1 MPSFFIELRRRN
13 VVRVGIVYVV
23 VAWLLMQLASALE
36 PALLL
41 PDWVDRVVAVF
52 LLIGFPIVLI
62 FAWAFE
68 LTPDGL
74 KLTSSVDRDESIT
87 PVTGKKLEH
96 TIIVL
101 LGLALVFFLVR
112 EVWSPGGVGSGDGD
126 SALDSAGDSGV
137 AKLLPASIAVLPFDD
152 YSEGKDQDY
161 FSKGIAEEILNLL
174 AKTNALRVAARTS
187 SFSFADSDMD
197 IREIGQKLEVGTVL
211 EGSVRKAGPT
221 IRITAQLIDVES
233 GYHVWSETY
242 ERDYTDIFK
251 IQDEIAAA
259 ILASLKVH
267 LLGEE
272 SLPEHAVAQRTIDM
286 DAYNAFLIGNERM
299 ALRTQEDIE
308 AARAKFLEAIKIDPE
323 YVPAHVQLAHSWLLL
338 EQDDFGGKD
347 IKKEDVDAVVI
358 PHLAKALE
366 LSPASSE
373 AIAVNG
379 YHHLQRFRYQEA
391 ADAFD
396 RAITLNPNY
405 ALAYS
410 WRAKTAYE
418 QERFLDMLADKEK
431 AYALDPMSLEISS
444 DLAFE
449 YRSFW
454 RPKDAERV
462 INRMFDLHPDHPLAF
477 DAAIDNLE
485 AHGRVG
491 EALLMMDRALA
502 ANPDNEEFKNWRAWL
517 LMTAGFMEEA
527 DAMGEDDVSF
537 FIRLTDDRLDEAEV
551 IVDKHLAEGD
561 SRYWLALAREFY
573 RALGATDSQEQINQ
587 LIDRSIALAERQNV
601 PWRDQCNV
609 YFVYDLRG
617 SGHDDAFESTMTQ
630 CHKQFEERLK
640 VNYLCPCT
648 WYSLIL
654 YTAIDG
660 RYDEAVQRADQ
671 WFTDGGSTSMLKW
684 EPMFSLLSDHPK
696 YEELLARNAEQVEH
710 QQQIYLSGK
719 ERLKGP

>member
-1 MPSFFIELRRRN
+1 MPLFFTELRRRN
-13 VVRVGIVYVV
+13 VVRVGIAYVV
-23 VAWLLMQLASALE
+23 VGWLLMQAASALE

-68 LTPDGL
+68 ITPDGI
-74 KLTSSVDRDESIT
+74 KLTKEVDPDESIT

-101 LGLALVFFLVR
+101 LGLAVVFFLAR
-112 EVWSPGGVGSGDGD
+112 EVWSPGGVGGVDRADGVD
-126 SALDSAGDSGV
+126 V
-137 AKLLPASIAVLPFDD
+137 ADARPASIAVLAFQD

-174 AKTNALRVAARTS
+174 AKTNTLRVAARTS
-187 SFSFADSDMD
+187 SFSFDGSEMD
-197 IREIGQKLEVGTVL
+197 IREIGKKLEVGTVL
-211 EGSVRKAGPT
+211 EGSVRKAGAT
-221 IRITAQLIDVES
+221 IRITAQLIDVEN
-233 GYHVWSETY
+233 GYHLWSETY
-242 ERDYTDIFK
+242 DRDYTDIFK

-272 SLPEHAVAQRTIDM
+272 NLPEHSVAQRTVNM

-308 AARAKFLEAIKIDPE
+308 AGRDRFEEAIEIDPD
-323 YVPAHVQLAHSWLLL
+323 YAPAHVQLAHSWLLL
-338 EQDDFGGKD
+338 EQDKYGGKD
-347 IKKEDVDAVVI
+347 VKKEDVDAIVT

-366 LSPASSE
+366 LSPESPE
-373 AIAVNG
+373 AIGVNG
-379 YHHLQRFRYQEA
+379 YHHLLRYRYQDA
-391 ADAFD
+391 AEAFD
-396 RAITLNPNY
+396 RALALNPNY

-431 AYALDPMSLEISS
+431 AYALDPMSLEISG

-462 INRMFDLHPDHPLAF
+462 INRMFDLHPDHPLAY
-477 DAAIDNLE
+477 AAAMDNLD
-485 AHGRVG
+485 AHARYG
-491 EALLMMDRALA
+491 EALLMMDRALE

-517 LMTAGFMEEA
+517 LLQTGFLDDAE
-527 DAMGEDDVSF
+527 AMGVDDASF
-537 FIRLTDDRLDEAEV
+537 FLYLMQGRLDEAKAL
-551 IVDKHLAEGD
+551 VDKHLAEGD
-561 SRYWLALAREFY
+561 SRYWLAIAREYY
-573 RALGATDSQEQINQ
+573 RAEGADDHQENISE
-587 LIDRSIALAERQNV
+587 LIDRSIAHFEQEKV
-601 PWRDQCNV
+601 PWREQCNV
-609 YFVYDLRG
+609 YFVFDLRG

-648 WYSLIL
+648 WYGLVL
-654 YTAIDG
+654 YTIVDG
-660 RYDEAVQRADQ
+660 RYDVAVQRADQ
-671 WFTDGGSTSMLKW
+671 WFTDGGSTSLLEW
-684 EPMFSLLSDHPK
+684 EPMFSLLSDQPE
-696 YEELLARNAEQVEH
+696 YEDFLLRNAEQLAR

-719 ERLKGP
+719 ARIEGP

>member
-1 MPSFFIELRRRN
+1 
-13 VVRVGIVYVV
+13 
-23 VAWLLMQLASALE
+23 
-36 PALLL
+36 
-41 PDWVDRVVAVF
+41 
-52 LLIGFPIVLI
+52 
-62 FAWAFE
+62 
-68 LTPDGL
+68 
-74 KLTSSVDRDESIT
+74 
-87 PVTGKKLEH
+87 
-96 TIIVL
+96 
-101 LGLALVFFLVR
+101 
-112 EVWSPGGVGSGDGD
+112 
-126 SALDSAGDSGV
+126 
-137 AKLLPASIAVLPFDD
+137 VLPFDD

-187 SFSFADSDMD
+187 SFAFGDSDLD
-197 IREIGQKLEVGTVL
+197 IREIGEKLEVGTVL

-221 IRITAQLIDVES
+221 IRITAQLIDVEN
-233 GYHVWSETY
+233 GYHLWSETY
-242 ERDYTDIFK
+242 DRDFKDIFK

-267 LLGEE
+267 LLGDE
-272 SLPEHAVAQRTIDM
+272 SLPEHAAAQRTVDM

-299 ALRTQEDIE
+299 ALRTREDIE
-308 AARAKFLEAIKIDPE
+308 AARGKFEEAIRIDPD
-323 YVPAHVQLAHSWLLL
+323 YAPAHVQLAHAWLLF
-338 EQDDFGGKD
+338 EQDKYGGKD
-347 IKKEDVDAVVI
+347 IDKNDVDAIVA

-366 LSPASSE
+366 LAPESPE

-379 YHHLQRFRYQEA
+379 YHHLRRFRYQEA

-410 WRAKTAYE
+410 WRADTAFE

-431 AYALDPMSLEISS
+431 AYALDPMSLEISA

-462 INRMFDLHPDHPLAF
+462 INRMFDLHPDHPLAY
-477 DAAIDNLE
+477 DAAVDNLD

-491 EALLMMDRALA
+491 EALLMIDKALE
-502 ANPDNEEFKNWRAWL
+502 ANPDNEEFRNWRAWL
-517 LMTAGFMEEA
+517 LMTAGFMDEA
-527 DAMGEDDVSF
+527 EAMDEDDVSF
-537 FIRLTDDRLDEAEV
+537 FVRLLDDRLDEAKL
-551 IVDKHLAEGD
+551 IIDKRLAEEATP
-561 SRYWLALAREFY
+561 YWLMLAREYY
-573 RALGATDSQEQINQ
+573 RALGADDHQGEIDE
-587 LIDRSIALAERQNV
+587 LIDRSIASYEENNI
-601 PWRDQCNV
+601 PWQDRCHV
-609 YFVYDLRG
+609 FLVYDLRE
-617 SGHDDAFESTMTQ
+617 SGREEAFESTMAQ

-654 YTAIDG
+654 YTIVDG
-660 RYDEAVQRADQ
+660 RYEVAAQRADQ
-671 WFTDGGSTSMLKW
+671 WFTDGGSNALLEW
-684 EPMFSLLSDHPK
+684 APIFSLLSDHPD
-696 YEELLARNAEQVEH
+696 YEGFLARNAEQVAR

>member
-1 MPSFFIELRRRN
+1 MPSFLTELRRRN
-13 VVRVGIVYVV
+13 VVRVGIAYVV

-52 LLIGFPIVLI
+52 LLIGFPVVLI

-74 KLTSSVDRDESIT
+74 KLTRDVDRDHSIT
-87 PVTGKKLEH
+87 PVTGKRLEH

-101 LGLALVFFLVR
+101 LTLAVVFFLVR
-112 EVWSPGGVGSGDGD
+112 EVLSPGKESVAD
-126 SALDSAGDSGV
+126 SMDT
-137 AKLLPASIAVLPFDD
+137 LPASIAVLPFDD

-187 SFSFADSDMD
+187 SFAFGDSDLD
-197 IREIGQKLEVGTVL
+197 IREIGEKLEVGTVL

-221 IRITAQLIDVES
+221 IRITAQLIDVEN
-233 GYHVWSETY
+233 GYHLWSETY
-242 ERDYTDIFK
+242 DRDFKDIFK

-267 LLGEE
+267 LLGDE
-272 SLPEHAVAQRTIDM
+272 SMPEHAAAQRTVDM

-299 ALRTQEDIE
+299 ALRTREDIE
-308 AARAKFLEAIKIDPE
+308 AARGKFEEAIRIDPD
-323 YVPAHVQLAHSWLLL
+323 YAPAHVQLAHAWLLL
-338 EQDDFGGKD
+338 EQDKYGGKD
-347 IKKEDVDAVVI
+347 IDKNDVDAIVA

-366 LSPASSE
+366 LAPESPE

-379 YHHLQRFRYQEA
+379 YHHLRRFRYQEA

-410 WRAKTAYE
+410 WRADTAFE

-431 AYALDPMSLEISS
+431 AYALDPMSLEISA

-462 INRMFDLHPDHPLAF
+462 INRMFDLHPDHPLAY
-477 DAAIDNLE
+477 DAAVDNLD

-491 EALLMMDRALA
+491 EALLMIDKALE
-502 ANPDNEEFKNWRAWL
+502 ANPDNEEFRNWRAWL
-517 LMTAGFMEEA
+517 LMTAGFMDEA
-527 DAMGEDDVSF
+527 EAMDEDDVSF
-537 FIRLTDDRLDEAEV
+537 FVRLLDDRLDEAKL
-551 IVDKHLAEGD
+551 IIDKHLAE
-561 SRYWLALAREFY
+561 E
-573 RALGATDSQEQINQ
+573 AT
-587 LIDRSIALAERQNV
+587 
-601 PWRDQCNV
+601 P
-609 YFVYDLRG
+609 Y
-617 SGHDDAFESTMTQ
+617 
-630 CHKQFEERLK
+630 
-640 VNYLCPCT
+640 
-648 WYSLIL
+648 
-654 YTAIDG
+654 
-660 RYDEAVQRADQ
+660 
-671 WFTDGGSTSMLKW
+671 
-684 EPMFSLLSDHPK
+684 
-696 YEELLARNAEQVEH
+696 
-710 QQQIYLSGK
+710 
-719 ERLKGP
+719 